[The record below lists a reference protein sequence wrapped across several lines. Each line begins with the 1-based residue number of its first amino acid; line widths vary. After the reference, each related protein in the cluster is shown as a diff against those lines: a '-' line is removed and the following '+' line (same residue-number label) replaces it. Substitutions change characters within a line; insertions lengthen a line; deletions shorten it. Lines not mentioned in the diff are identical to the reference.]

1 MILLNR
7 HVEFEPGFQLQRNYA
22 LTSFSR
28 LHEGHLMVQ
37 IGWRVNLRPSG
48 VFIGHY
54 VHLTTTY
61 KTECEDMNIL
71 ATFET
76 VILVHY
82 EVIVVII
89 MH

>member
-1 MILLNR
+1 
-7 HVEFEPGFQLQRNYA
+7 
-22 LTSFSR
+22 
-28 LHEGHLMVQ
+28 MVQ
-37 IGWRVNLRPSG
+37 IGWRGNLRPRG

-54 VHLTTTY
+54 VHLSTTY

-76 VILVHY
+76 VMQVHY